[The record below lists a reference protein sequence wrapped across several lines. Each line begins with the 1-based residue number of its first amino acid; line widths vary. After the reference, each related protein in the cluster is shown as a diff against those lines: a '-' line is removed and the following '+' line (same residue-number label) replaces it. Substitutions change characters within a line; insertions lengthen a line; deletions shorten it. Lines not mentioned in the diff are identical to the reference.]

1 MDVVAPD
8 AAQGPC
14 TGLRVVDF
22 STVISGPLCTQI
34 LGDLGA
40 EVVKVESPGGDF
52 SRHTPPVREGMS
64 GFFASFN
71 RNKRSIQLD
80 LKNDA
85 GRDVARRLC
94 RDADVVVENFRPG
107 VADRLGIGWKDL
119 SPENEKL
126 VYVSISGFG
135 PEGPYAAH
143 PAYDLV
149 IQGLVGIMP
158 VQGGEQGPPVLMKS
172 LVADKCTAMTAANA
186 VLGALLHRERGNG
199 RGQKIDVPMLDSFA
213 AYVLPDL
220 IVGHVLD
227 PQPAPPPA
235 VDIYRT
241 FPTRDGYVTGII
253 IQDSQFEGFCRAIGR
268 EDLLEKAE
276 YKTIIDRLL
285 NAEEL
290 FGVCEEALRGLG
302 TDDFIERAREFGA
315 PFAPAQT
322 IEEFLDDPQVKHS
335 RVHFQTEDP
344 HGGRTRMLRHPV
356 RYADSPASLRRH
368 PPRIGEHT
376 DEILADA
383 GFDAAAVARLRGEGV
398 VG

>member
-1 MDVVAPD
+1 MDVVRPD
-8 AAQGPC
+8 AAKGPC
-14 TGLRVVDF
+14 TGFRVVDF

-40 EVVKVESPGGDF
+40 DVVKVESPGGDF
-52 SRHTPPVREGMS
+52 SRHTPPVRDGIS
-64 GFFASFN
+64 GFFACFN
-71 RNKRSIQLD
+71 RNKRSIQVD
-80 LKNDA
+80 LKSDA

-94 RDADVVVENFRPG
+94 HDADVVVENFRPG
-107 VADRLGIGWKDL
+107 VADRLGIGWQDL
-119 SPENEKL
+119 SAGNEKL

-135 PEGPYAAH
+135 PDGPYANH

-158 VQGGEQGPPVLMKS
+158 VQGGDGPPVLMKS

-186 VLGALLHRERGNG
+186 VLGALLHRERSGG
-199 RGQKIDVPMLDSFA
+199 KGQKVDVPMLDAFA

-220 IVGHVLD
+220 LATQVLD
-227 PQPAPPPA
+227 PQPDLPPS

-241 FPTRDGYVTGII
+241 FPTRDGHVTGII

-268 EDLLEKAE
+268 EDLLESSE
-276 YKTIIDRLL
+276 FKTIIDRILR
-285 NAEEL
+285 ADDL
-290 FGVCEEALRGLG
+290 FAVCGEALAELS
-302 TDDFIERAREFGA
+302 TEEFISRAREFGA
-315 PFAPAQT
+315 PFAPVQT
-322 IEEFLDDPQVKHS
+322 IEEFLDDPQVQHS
-335 RVHFQTEDP
+335 GVHFPIDDP
-344 HGGRTRMLRHPV
+344 QGGTTRMLRHPV

-383 GFDAAAVARLRGEGV
+383 GLDADAIARLRRDGA

>member
-14 TGLRVVDF
+14 TGIRVVDF

-40 EVVKVESPGGDF
+40 DVIKVETPGGDF
-52 SRHTPPVREGMS
+52 SRHTPPVRDGMS
-64 GFFASFN
+64 GFFACFN
-71 RNKRSIQLD
+71 RNKRSIQVD
-80 LKNDA
+80 LKSDA
-85 GRDVARRLC
+85 GRDLARRLC

-107 VADRLGIGWKDL
+107 VADRLGISWQDL
-119 SPENEKL
+119 SSENERL

-135 PEGPYAAH
+135 PDGPYAKH

-158 VQGGEQGPPVLMKS
+158 VQGGKGPPTLMKS

-186 VLGALLHRERGNG
+186 VLGALLHRERSGG
-199 RGQKIDVPMLDSFA
+199 SGQKIDVPMLDSFA

-220 IVGHVLD
+220 LATRVLD
-227 PQPAPPPA
+227 PQPDLPPE

-241 FPTRDGYVTGII
+241 FATRDGHVTGII
-253 IQDSQFEGFCRAIGR
+253 IQDSQFEGFCKAIGR
-268 EDLLEKAE
+268 EDLLEAPE
-276 YKTIIDRLL
+276 YKTIIDRIIRAEQLF
-285 NAEEL
+285 AMCEEEL
-290 FGVCEEALRGLG
+290 AKLS
-302 TDDFIERAREFGA
+302 TDDFIERARRFGA

-322 IEEFLDDPQVKHS
+322 IEEFLADPQVEHS
-335 RVHFQTEDP
+335 GVHFEMEDP
-344 HGGRTRMLRHPV
+344 KGGKTRMLRHPA
-356 RYADSPASLRRH
+356 RYGESPASLRRH

-376 DEILADA
+376 DEILAAAGLDA
-383 GFDAAAVARLRGEGV
+383 EAVARLRKEGA